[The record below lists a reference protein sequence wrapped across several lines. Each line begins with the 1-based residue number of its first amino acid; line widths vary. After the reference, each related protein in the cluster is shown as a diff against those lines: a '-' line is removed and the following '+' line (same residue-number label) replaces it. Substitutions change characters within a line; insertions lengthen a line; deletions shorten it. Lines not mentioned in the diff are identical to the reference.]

1 MAEDALL
8 MRAREAFEDVTEDD
22 NKVKRITRRRAGD
35 RWLVCG
41 PREYIPP
48 LEAEVIQRKRAVIQ
62 IEGLNLYVFN
72 IAPFIALA
80 VLILFFLWFVGR
92 SFGGGSA
99 IAAPPTVL
107 DPKEL

>member
-1 MAEDALL
+1 MAEDGLL

-48 LEAEVIQRKRAVIQ
+48 LEAEVIQRQRAVIQ
-62 IEGLNLYVFN
+62 LEGLNLYIFN
-72 IAPFIALA
+72 IGPIIGLA
-80 VLILFFLWFVGR
+80 FLLLVLLWFVGR
-92 SFGGGSA
+92 SLGGGSS
-99 IAAPPTVL
+99 AAPPTIL
-107 DPKEL
+107 DQQEL